1 MLLDFSPLFCPSL
14 SRIFQ
19 VFSSLL
25 MIEEAWMILLLYT
38 IREGCCPVT
47 FFQKIKAFFTKFW
60 HVISNF
66 QFSWKILCPL
76 PCLYLDFEQ
85 LHFSIFIFIFDAAT
99 FDIFHYKFLWFSFP
113 FAVSE
118 NTVIDIQAP
127 GSPVVYG
134 YVHIYL
140 IHILDTISNYDDYVF
155 WLIRY
160 FEAWQ

>member
-1 MLLDFSPLFCPSL
+1 MGFEEERLLKRSLDDFAALHYQGRLL
-14 SRIFQ
+14 SCLH
-19 VFSSLL
+19 SS
-25 MIEEAWMILLLYT
+25 
-38 IREGCCPVT
+38 
-47 FFQKIKAFFTKFW
+47 KAFFTKFD
-60 HVISNF
+60 ISF
-66 QFSWKILCPL
+66 QIFSFAEIICSL

-140 IHILDTISNYDDYVF
+140 IHILDTISNHDDYVF
-155 WLIRY
+155 LTD
-160 FEAWQ
+160 

>member
-1 MLLDFSPLFCPSL
+1 
-14 SRIFQ
+14 
-19 VFSSLL
+19 
-25 MIEEAWMILLLYT
+25 MILLLYT
-38 IREGCCPVT
+38 IREGYCPVYILPKPFLQNLT
-47 FFQKIKAFFTKFW
+47 YHFKFSVLLKSYA
-60 HVISNF
+60 H
-66 QFSWKILCPL
+66 L

-155 WLIRY
+155 
-160 FEAWQ
+160 